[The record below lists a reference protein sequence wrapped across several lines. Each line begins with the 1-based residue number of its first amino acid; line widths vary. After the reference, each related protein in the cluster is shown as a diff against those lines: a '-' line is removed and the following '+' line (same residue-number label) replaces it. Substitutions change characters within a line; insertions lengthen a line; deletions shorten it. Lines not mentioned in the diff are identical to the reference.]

1 MPPSAQLGGV
11 VPLAAVNVPL
21 PALKLPVP
29 LVVKLTE
36 PVGVLGAPELV
47 SVTVAVQVVP
57 RLTWSGLGLQL
68 TLVLLERCWT
78 VRLAVPELALWS
90 VSPL

>member
-1 MPPSAQLGGV
+1 MPASAQLGGV

-21 PALKLPVP
+21 PALKLPLP
-29 LVVKLTE
+29 LLVKLTV
-36 PVGVLGAPELV
+36 PVGVLGVPEFV

-57 RLTWSGLGLQL
+57 RFTWSGLGLQL
-68 TLVLLERCWT
+68 TLVAEERWVT
-78 VRLAVPELALWS
+78 ISEVPPELMRWS

>member
-1 MPPSAQLGGV
+1 MPASAQLGGV

-21 PALKLPVP
+21 PALKLPLP
-29 LVVKLTE
+29 LLVKLTV
-36 PVGVLGAPELV
+36 PVGVLDVPEFV

-57 RLTWSGLGLQL
+57 RFTWSGLGLQR

-78 VRLAVPELALWS
+78 SRLSLPELA
-90 VSPL
+90 V